1 VSRQLR
7 LVGQLLGST
16 VLAQVAVL
24 GAIAA
29 AARATTARDF
39 ADYGV
44 VTSVTA
50 VVATFNTWAAE
61 SRTTVVEEDRAHEI
75 SRAGLA
81 VLWMVLALITLAA
94 ALAAVMGQ
102 HRLGLLLGLGGIGAA
117 VTGGLQ
123 LVQGVVL
130 RRQQQHLLAHS
141 RATQGLSN
149 AALILLFLAIGLP
162 GFVIITIPWLISLV
176 LGLAVLLRATGD
188 RPLWWGRSSWAEW
201 RVLRSETRWQ
211 PGSNVLVSLA
221 GALPM
226 LVLPAVG
233 AVEVAGAWALV
244 ARFLMPV
251 VSTLNSTFG
260 PIYLGHA
267 AGMIRRRELP
277 QLRRY
282 HARWTLLLAA
292 GMVLLLGGAT
302 YAVLVLVPLLGPQWS
317 AAGSVLVAALLYF
330 GSMFWCVPVSQ
341 TLVLLGRVDTQAWW
355 SVARAVLCAIPML
368 WAASEPRGALTGWAA
383 MAALTFVAQL
393 GLHRIALKSSIMGH
407 KG

>member
-102 HRLGLLLGLGGIGAA
+102 HRLGLLLGLGGVGAA

-176 LGLAVLLRATGD
+176 LGLVVLLRATGD
-188 RPLWWGRSSWAEW
+188 RSLWWGRSSWAEW

-292 GMVLLLGGAT
+292 GWCCSWEGPRMPCSSWSRCWVPSGRPLGRSSWPRCCTSARCSGVSRSRRRWCSSAGSTPRRGGAW
-302 YAVLVLVPLLGPQWS
+302 LGRS
-317 AAGSVLVAALLYF
+317 
-330 GSMFWCVPVSQ
+330 CVPSRCCGQ
-341 TLVLLGRVDTQAWW
+341 
-355 SVARAVLCAIPML
+355 RA
-368 WAASEPRGALTGWAA
+368 SRE
-383 MAALTFVAQL
+383 
-393 GLHRIALKSSIMGH
+393 GL
-407 KG
+407 